1 MRLMQFQDGD
11 ARFVGAVAGD
21 GRLRRLR
28 GVESVFALAREAAD
42 GGAALADVV
51 ARAAGEAIEEEPLF
65 AQGKVLSPVD
75 HPEPARM
82 MVSGTGLTHLGS
94 AQSRDQMHADDQ
106 EAGTLTDSMRMFRL
120 GLEGGKPSPGEFFG
134 AQPEWFYKGD
144 GGCVVPPG
152 ADIARPAFAE
162 GGGEEAEIAGVYII
176 DRSGMPHRIGFVL
189 GNEFSDHVM
198 EKQNYLWLAH
208 SKLRQCAIGPE
219 LLAGDLPRNIQG
231 RSSIRRGGR
240 TIWQKP
246 FLSGEDNMC
255 HSIANLERHHFKYA
269 GFCRPGDIHLHFFGA
284 AALSFSDDVQALDG
298 DEFVI
303 ECPVFG
309 RPLVNRLRIA
319 KAVRG
324 RDVGVL

>member
-1 MRLMQFQDGD
+1 MQFQDGD

-106 EAGTLTDSMRMFRL
+106 EAGTLTDSMRRCRR

-284 AALSFSDDVQALDG
+284 AALSFSDDVQAVDG